1 LQKETADTE
10 VPAVSAVQVG
20 LTMSTTTAV
29 SSAAEAA
36 AATTVEATASTA
48 MEATTATAGECVSA
62 TSACEG
68 MPCVAAREAVSAYI
82 ARARTNKAVTRASVA
97 NSTAIAYATA
107 IPTTIA

>member
-36 AATTVEATASTA
+36 TTTVEATASTA

-68 MPCVAAREAVSAYI
+68 MSCVAAREAVSAYI
-82 ARARTNKAVTRASVA
+82 AGARTNKAVTRASVA
-97 NSTAIAYATA
+97 NSTAIAYAAA
-107 IPTTIA
+107 IPTTVA